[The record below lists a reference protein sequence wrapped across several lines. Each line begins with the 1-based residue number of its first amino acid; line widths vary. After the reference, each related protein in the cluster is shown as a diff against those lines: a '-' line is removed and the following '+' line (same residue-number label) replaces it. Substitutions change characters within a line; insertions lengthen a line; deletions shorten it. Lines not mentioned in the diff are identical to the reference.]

1 MITRILH
8 CCDFSIYSWVCNS
21 AYFGIFGVS
30 QTPSLV
36 STPKIPKNYE
46 SHTAIISIV
55 FLLYLQMI
63 RIVGYCKI
71 YTIHKIRT
79 FFNKQ
84 SNSSICGGSF
94 VFGENF
100 GDKTRLGVCC
110 SPKFSPSAKGAPKDE
125 FNNAK
130 EHK

>member
-1 MITRILH
+1 MITRILR

-21 AYFGIFGVS
+21 ADLLNFGVS

-36 STPKIPKNYE
+36 STPKFSKNYE

-55 FLLYLQMI
+55 FFGRFADSCESAELA
-63 RIVGYCKI
+63 
-71 YTIHKIRT
+71 
-79 FFNKQ
+79 FE

-100 GDKTRLGVCC
+100 GDKTRLAVCC

-130 EHK
+130 DYK